1 MKTISYLPAVLLIVC
16 WIGIPCAASDLIVS
30 ETEGLFSFQQSQ
42 SKSPESAIATE
53 APDNKARVVGVQ
65 PSGFSPQKAAFK
77 AGGGLLLMLGFL
89 FFVAYLAKRKGL
101 MQNQRQR
108 KLLLRETL
116 SLGAKEKLAV
126 IEFAGESMVVGITA
140 HNIRLIRAVKKS
152 ESDGYEANPELG
164 AKTAFDFQTKLNDF
178 LLKGSR

>member
-1 MKTISYLPAVLLIVC
+1 MKTVNLLTAILV
-16 WIGIPCAASDLIVS
+16 IFSVASPCALADFTVNEEVNSAAL
-30 ETEGLFSFQQSQ
+30 QSAQ
-42 SKSPESAIATE
+42 SNAPDSAITIE
-53 APDNKARVVGVQ
+53 LSKEQPRVTGIQ
-65 PSGFSPQKAAFK
+65 PSGFSPEKAALK

-101 MQNQRQR
+101 MQNHRQR

-126 IEFAGESMVVGITA
+126 VDFAGESMVVGITA

-152 ESDGYEANPELG
+152 DSDDYESNPELG